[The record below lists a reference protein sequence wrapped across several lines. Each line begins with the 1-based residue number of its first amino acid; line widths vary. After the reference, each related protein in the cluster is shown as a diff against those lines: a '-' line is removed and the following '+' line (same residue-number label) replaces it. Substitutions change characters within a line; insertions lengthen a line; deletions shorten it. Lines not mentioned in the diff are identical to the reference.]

1 MQLATFCDI
10 NRPTI
15 GICVQQTSFT
25 ICKLK
30 SLNGQSFRSKKGSRP
45 RNWLLRAKP
54 CSGRYADLAVW
65 ASRASADEAMAAA
78 QQSPAC
84 AAYFGLLQVDSHPKL
99 GYALWRSTRALPVGD
114 FGGMEFSL
122 FRLREGAE
130 ESALIPAVRRMVDG
144 LYQNE
149 PGYLGHYV
157 VGDGAGLYAD
167 VMLTQTVAQ
176 ARALCGKW
184 GTGPFAQPCLPY
196 LEKIDPESIDLK
208 FWSRIV

>member
-1 MQLATFCDI
+1 MQTEITEWAEFSLKEGVT
-10 NRPTI
+10 PTQLVAA
-15 GICVQQTSFT
+15 CQAMQQDFLDRQAGYISRD
-25 ICKLK
+25 LL
-30 SLNGQSFRSKKGSRP
+30 SLG
-45 RNWLLRAKP
+45 
-54 CSGRYADLAVW
+54 SGRYADLAVW